1 MSMPG
6 DPDELE
12 LERALAEAR
21 RFDLALRNAV
31 ARAIAHRTEIELL
44 LERAAEDAARAR
56 ADAIEALRHEDAADD
71 AVAASGARRRAEAA
85 ALRLRPAEALV
96 EALKGQYATAVA
108 QVERAR
114 GQVDDHAA
122 QVQRI
127 AARRSELLGQLAG
140 ARLDEDLAR
149 TMRDVGEPVDTS
161 GPTLDEVEERIRD
174 RAALAQAEVE
184 LAAGPAGAVRELEAS
199 SAAQAAR
206 SRLEELRREAGLS
219 VGTS

>member
-1 MSMPG
+1 MPE
-6 DPDELE
+6 ELE

-44 LERAAEDAARAR
+44 LERAADDAARAR
-56 ADAIEALRHEDAADD
+56 ADAIDALRHEDAASD
-71 AVAASGARRRAEAA
+71 AATAARARGRAEAA

-96 EALKGQYATAVA
+96 EALKVQYATAVA

-114 GQVDDHAA
+114 AQVDEHAA
-122 QVQRI
+122 RVQEI

-140 ARLDEDLAR
+140 ARLQEELAR
-149 TMRDVGEPVDTS
+149 TMRDVGEPVDTA
-161 GPTLDEVEERIRD
+161 GPTLDEVEERIRE

-184 LAAGPAGAVRELEAS
+184 LASGSPVAALRELEE
-199 SAAQAAR
+199 SAATQSAR
-206 SRLEELRREAGLS
+206 SRLQELRREAGLR
-219 VGTS
+219 TENA